1 MLVHLAVLEGSRNLA
16 VECWCYESILKTFP
30 FRDLQKFFLSEDF
43 GLLFLGGGFK
53 VFFVGTWPLEV

>member
-30 FRDLQKFFLSEDF
+30 FRDPQKFSLSEDF
-43 GLLFLGGGFK
+43 GLLFFWGASKSSLLALGH
-53 VFFVGTWPLEV
+53 